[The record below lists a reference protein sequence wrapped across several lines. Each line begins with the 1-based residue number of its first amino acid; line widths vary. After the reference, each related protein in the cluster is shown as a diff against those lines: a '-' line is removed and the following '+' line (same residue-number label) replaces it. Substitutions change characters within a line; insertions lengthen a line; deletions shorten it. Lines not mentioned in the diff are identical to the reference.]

1 MRSMMMAAAKTLFLA
16 QGVKNTSFTDIASLV
31 HIPEQDCL
39 CFFSSTDE
47 ILEELWSNGINSP
60 TMVHDCATQPTSFD
74 HKAR

>member
-1 MRSMMMAAAKTLFLA
+1 MRSMIMAAAKTLFLA
-16 QGVKNTSFTDIASLV
+16 QGFENILLSDIANLV

-47 ILEELWSNGINSP
+47 ILEELWSNGIDSP
-60 TMVHDCATQPTSFD
+60 AMVHDYATHPTSFD